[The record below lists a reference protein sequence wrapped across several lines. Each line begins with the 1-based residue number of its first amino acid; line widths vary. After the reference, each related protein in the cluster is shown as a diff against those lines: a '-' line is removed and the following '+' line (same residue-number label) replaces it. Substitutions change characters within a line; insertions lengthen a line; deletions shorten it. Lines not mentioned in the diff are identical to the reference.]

1 MREKYENG
9 ELGIDDIKNL
19 VGIDYGDED
28 GEEGEHEFQEL

>member
-28 GEEGEHEFQEL
+28 GEEGE

>member
-1 MREKYENG
+1 MREKYEKG

-28 GEEGEHEFQEL
+28 GEEGEQEFQEL

>member
-28 GEEGEHEFQEL
+28 DGGEGGE